1 MAVGKDDFLESEF
14 RLRDN
19 THRVYALD
27 VNATPT
33 ERVVL
38 GARTRTSAITRCR
51 DRLRRIL
58 ARFTLVVDANPDLV
72 RGQRC

>member
-1 MAVGKDDFLESEF
+1 MAVGKDDSLESEF
-14 RLRDN
+14 GLRDN